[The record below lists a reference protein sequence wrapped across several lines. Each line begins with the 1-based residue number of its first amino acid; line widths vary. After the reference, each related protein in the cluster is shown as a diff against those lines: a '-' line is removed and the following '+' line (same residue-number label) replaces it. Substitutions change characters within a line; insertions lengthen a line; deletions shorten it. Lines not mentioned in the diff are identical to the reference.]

1 MERDN
6 RFSRLRV
13 NRGKR
18 NWADNIDCAALMFY
32 WIRSLAAAL
41 SLEREPALDQERNR
55 FATDSFPSHG
65 QKRAKRE
72 TTSLGNRFHPCF
84 YSRFFLLLV
93 FPSMHI
99 YIYISSSSRNTLG
112 WRFARVSCQDGA
124 FNASHS
130 TKKMGEIS
138 KTRIIR
144 RNNWE
149 SDSLQF

>member
-1 MERDN
+1 MNRDSGARISLVQRDN

-41 SLEREPALDQERNR
+41 SLSRAGTRPRKKSFR
-55 FATDSFPSHG
+55 WCATDSFPSHG
-65 QKRAKRE
+65 QRRAKRE

-93 FPSMHI
+93 FPSIHI

-130 TKKMGEIS
+130 TKGGDE
-138 KTRIIR
+138 
-144 RNNWE
+144 NGWN
-149 SDSLQF
+149 